1 MPIIYSSSSGT
12 KDDGFIYKLNA
23 SSWANARDAT
33 SGSSVV
39 TNYTS
44 SANFTYVS
52 KGPARGGGSAFTV
65 QRSFIA
71 FDTSSIT
78 GTVSSATLS
87 VRGVNMN
94 TGSVI
99 AVKSNAYGG
108 DGGTSLASS
117 DFDAIAGW
125 SAGSSLAGSATV
137 YGSQI
142 LTSSWSTT
150 GYNNFT
156 ATSDLLTDMK
166 NQNVVI
172 ICFMDYT
179 NDYLNSALTSN
190 TTLRCGGYYAEY
202 SGTTRDPKIDY
213 TLAVTGYTNEVTSV
227 ASASI
232 SEVNSVATASI
243 SEVNSI

>member
-12 KDDGFIYKLNA
+12 KDDGYIYKSG

-33 SGSSVV
+33 SG
-39 TNYTS
+39 TAQDGGTS
-44 SANFTYVS
+44 SSNFTSVQ
-52 KGPARGGGSAFTV
+52 KGAARGGGSN
-65 QRSFIA
+65 FIIYRGFMV

-78 GTVSSATLS
+78 GTVASATLS
-87 VRGVNMN
+87 IRGFNSN
-94 TGSVI
+94 DGSVI

-108 DGGTSLASS
+108 DGGTSLANG

-142 LTSSWSTT
+142 LTSSWSTS
-150 GYNNFT
+150 GYNDFT

-166 NQNVVI
+166 NNNVVT

-190 TTLRCGGYYAEY
+190 VALNCGAYFAEY
-202 SGTTRDPKIDY
+202 TGTTRDPKID
-213 TLAVTGYTNEVTSV
+213 
-227 ASASI
+227 
-232 SEVNSVATASI
+232 
-243 SEVNSI
+243 

>member
-12 KDDGFIYKLNA
+12 KDDGYIYKSNA

-33 SGSSVV
+33 SG
-39 TNYTS
+39 TAQDGGTS
-44 SANFTYVS
+44 TQNFTYVS
-52 KGPARGGGSAFTV
+52 KGPARGGGSSFTIY
-65 QRSFIA
+65 RSFMA

-78 GTVSSATLS
+78 GTVASATLS
-87 VRGVNMN
+87 IRGYSTNSA
-94 TGSVI
+94 SVI

-108 DGGTSLASS
+108 DGGTSLANG

-213 TLAVTGYTNEVTSV
+213 TLATGYANDVNGV
-227 ASASI
+227 ASANI
-232 SEVNSVATASI
+232 GKINGVATANI
-243 SEVNSI
+243 EKVNGI